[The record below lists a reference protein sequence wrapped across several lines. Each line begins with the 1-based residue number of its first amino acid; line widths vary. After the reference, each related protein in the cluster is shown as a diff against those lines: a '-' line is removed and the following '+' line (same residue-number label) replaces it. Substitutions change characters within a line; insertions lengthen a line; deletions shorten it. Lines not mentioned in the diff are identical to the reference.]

1 MIPTTEKQQF
11 ALDDFTLFGRGVG
24 EKTKIGKSDI
34 SLADAVPA
42 EFPHIGLAVKT
53 VITAHITVIHNWET
67 IDKCAGIDKGTIVAV
82 VHKIRHGTCVGR
94 LPVFVLAEIPA
105 RVILLA
111 DNHGNSVVQ
120 LLDKALKIAEILIGL
135 GLVDIAL
142 GGFVEIVGTR
152 CGEHDGRQSQEQ
164 T

>member
-1 MIPTTEKQQF
+1 MIPSAEKQQF
-11 ALDDFTLFGRGVG
+11 TLDDFTLLGRGVG
-24 EKTKIGKSDI
+24 EQTEIGKSDI
-34 SLADAVPA
+34 GLADAVPA

-53 VITAHITVIHNWET
+53 VVAAHITGIHYRET
-67 IDKCAGIDKGTIVAV
+67 INKCAGIDKGTIVAV
-82 VHKIRHGTCVGR
+82 VHKICHGTCVGR
-94 LPVFVLAEIPA
+94 LPVLVLAEIPA

-111 DNHGNSVVQ
+111 DNHGDSVMQ
-120 LLDKALKIAEILIGL
+120 LLDKTLKIAEILIGL
-135 GLVDIAL
+135 GLVDVAL